1 MTAPAISEETVSK
14 YWEFMRGSDSNLS
27 AQEVF
32 NLLRD
37 AKQYLAMVSQREASG
52 ETTQADAARIRVNF
66 RNAAKALLIR
76 SHDLNPQAR
85 QALKDFILQQP
96 EFLPGEYRFTTD
108 LFSQNVKVWQ
118 QHLSRFAHQPNL
130 EFLEIG
136 SFEGGSACW
145 FLKNI
150 LTGESS
156 RLTCVDTFDFAGQGS
171 YYFQDEGSESMSIED
186 RFDFNIKQTG
196 SAHKVRKL
204 VGSSQTVLRGLPFFT
219 YDFIFIDGS
228 HKGVNVLEDAVLSW
242 PLLKKGGLLT
252 FDDYA
257 WDGDPNPLNCPRM
270 AIDAFLNIFE
280 TNYAMIHKDYQ
291 VTIEKI

>member
-1 MTAPAISEETVSK
+1 MTVPAISEETVSK
-14 YWEFMRGSDSNLS
+14 YWEFIRGSDSTLS
-27 AQEVF
+27 AQDVF
-32 NLLRD
+32 KLLRD
-37 AKQYLAMVSQREASG
+37 AEQYLAMISQREASG
-52 ETTQADAARIRVNF
+52 EINQADAAKIRVNF
-66 RNAAKALLIR
+66 RNAAKGILNR
-76 SHDLNPQAR
+76 SHDLEPEAR
-85 QALKDFILQQP
+85 QALKDFISHQP

-108 LFSQNVKVWQ
+108 LFSQNIKVWER
-118 QHLSRFAHQPNL
+118 HLSRFAHQPDL

-150 LTGESS
+150 LTDKSS

-204 VGSSQTVLRGLPFFT
+204 VGSSQQVLRGLPFFT

-228 HKGVNVLEDAVLSW
+228 HKAINVLEDAVLSW
-242 PLLKKGGLLT
+242 PLLKKGALLT
-252 FDDYA
+252 FDDYG

-280 TNYAMIHKDYQ
+280 THYAMIHKGYQ